1 MDGEDGSV
9 WLFYAGEE
17 VGDLSRGHWDTFV
30 QWHQFK
36 TDAKVRLD
44 SECHETLYSLV
55 LEIL

>member
-9 WLFYAGEE
+9 WLFYAGEK
-17 VGDLSRGHWDTFV
+17 VGDLSRGHLDTFI

-44 SECHETLYSLV
+44 SYWV
-55 LEIL
+55 P